1 MYCPD
6 NYVNRGEAAVM
17 IERGMGNFSP
27 SPNPSGMFADV
38 PYPGLEAY
46 TPFIEEFYNDGIT
59 DGCSLSPL
67 MYCPQDN
74 ITRGETAVFIER
86 ALGNFSPSPSPSGM
100 FADVPYP
107 GLEAYT
113 PFIEEFYNDGISV
126 GCSVNPLMYCPQYN
140 VIRSEIAVFLQR
152 AFNLPLPS

>member
-1 MYCPD
+1 
-6 NYVNRGEAAVM
+6 M

-27 SPNPSGMFADV
+27 SPN
-38 PYPGLEAY
+38 
-46 TPFIEEFYNDGIT
+46 
-59 DGCSLSPL
+59 
-67 MYCPQDN
+67 
-74 ITRGETAVFIER
+74 
-86 ALGNFSPSPSPSGM
+86 PSGM